1 MAATAAVA
9 TARANLENALRR
21 AFAGGKPGA
30 QQVRDDLVAAG
41 FAAADVQVT
50 AGRTPTGLEADA
62 VEVGVEQGGDCL
74 IAQVRSGEVSVTV
87 LPVLA
92 DGRCL
97 VGAAGP

>member
-1 MAATAAVA
+1 LEAALKRVFEGGEPAAEQ
-9 TARANLENALRR
+9 LPDAL
-21 AFAGGKPGA
+21 
-30 QQVRDDLVAAG
+30 AAEG

-62 VEVGVEQGGDCL
+62 VEVGVREGDRCL
-74 IAQVRSGEVSVTV
+74 VAQVRNGVVSITV

-97 VGAAGP
+97 VGTAVP